1 METIGDRI
9 RKLRNY
15 AGISQKKLADKLK
28 ISEKTLR
35 RYEQDINI
43 PDVYAVVALASYF
56 DVTVDY
62 LVGAGGLKKI
72 LLEDKKVDLT
82 KEMSKRYLEC
92 REEYTIDDAFY
103 YWITSEND
111 GKKIGGQTERVGFT
125 ETSPKKNIVKLRY
138 INPNEAID
146 LCTKLYGKPMVINKK
161 EDVGVFLIYGGHAII
176 REDICESELPWF
188 LKPFVLE

>member
-56 DVTVDY
+56 DVICLSYEQGLQKPDTKIYEQCMSSLDVKPDECLYVGDGGSHELDAAVSLGMKVRQATWY
-62 LVGAGGLKKI
+62 LKEGTRQPVGRLDQCIGTENP
-72 LLEDKKVDLT
+72 LEIVQLT
-82 KEMSKRYLEC
+82 SQK
-92 REEYTIDDAFY
+92 
-103 YWITSEND
+103 
-111 GKKIGGQTERVGFT
+111 
-125 ETSPKKNIVKLRY
+125 
-138 INPNEAID
+138 
-146 LCTKLYGKPMVINKK
+146 
-161 EDVGVFLIYGGHAII
+161 
-176 REDICESELPWF
+176 
-188 LKPFVLE
+188 

>member
-103 YWITSEND
+103 YWITSENG

-125 ETSPKKNIVKLRY
+125 ETSPKKNIVKPRLFTVQ
-138 INPNEAID
+138 P
-146 LCTKLYGKPMVINKK
+146 
-161 EDVGVFLIYGGHAII
+161 
-176 REDICESELPWF
+176 
-188 LKPFVLE
+188 